1 MGKKRR
7 GGSGVNERNF
17 EGTVADAIDV
27 LPTFT
32 PLLPLQLAGG
42 CVPGTPV
49 TLSPRAFILSPR
61 LHMVSGAE
69 CRRINDLES

>member
-1 MGKKRR
+1 MEILKDATPHFFSKYMEKKKE

-32 PLLPLQLAGG
+32 PLLPL
-42 CVPGTPV
+42 
-49 TLSPRAFILSPR
+49 
-61 LHMVSGAE
+61 
-69 CRRINDLES
+69 